1 MSLVSDLHDIMV
13 NRNYQ
18 WSINGVL
25 VSPSLDDV
33 KDALDRIKE
42 RLDKEPVGTALEVGR
57 LRVQK
62 TDDGL
67 ETYIYIGDLP

>member
-1 MSLVSDLHDIMV
+1 MV
-13 NRNYQ
+13 KRNYL
-18 WSINGVL
+18 WKINGTL
-25 VSPSLDDV
+25 VSPSLNDV
-33 KDALDRIKE
+33 EDALARIKE
-42 RLDKEPVGTALEVGR
+42 RLTDEPVGTALEVGR

>member
-1 MSLVSDLHDIMV
+1 MSLVSDVHDILV

-18 WSINGVL
+18 WKINGTL
-25 VSPSLDDV
+25 VTPDIFDV
-33 KDALDRIKE
+33 EDAFARIKE
-42 RLDKEPVGTALEVGR
+42 RLTDEPVGTALEVGR